1 MDDATVVVGAVG
13 RLVWEKG
20 YGELFAAA
28 GELRRRCPE
37 VIVVVAGPH
46 EPEKADGIGPEALAA
61 AESSGVRFLG
71 HRSDV
76 EDLYAAFDMYVL
88 ASYRE
93 GFPRS
98 AMEAAAMGLPV
109 VATDIRGCRQVVE
122 HEVTGLLVP
131 ARNAAAL
138 TDAVARLAADPGLR
152 SAMGSAAVS
161 KAKRDFDQRQVIA
174 TTLAVYEELLER
186 KGHRGRPQS

>member
-1 MDDATVVVGAVG
+1 MA
-13 RLVWEKG
+13 
-20 YGELFAAA
+20 
-28 GELRRRCPE
+28 
-37 VIVVVAGPH
+37 VVVAGPS
-46 EPEKADGIGPEALAA
+46 EPEKADGIGPAALAA

-122 HEVTGLLVP
+122 HGSTGLLVP
-131 ARNAAAL
+131 PRDAAAL
-138 TDAVARLAADPGLR
+138 TDAWPGWPATPVSAPPWEARPSPRRSGISTSARSLR
-152 SAMGSAAVS
+152 RRSPCM
-161 KAKRDFDQRQVIA
+161 KN
-174 TTLAVYEELLER
+174 LLER
-186 KGHRGRPQS
+186 KAPTRRGRQSRGQ

>member
-1 MDDATVVVGAVG
+1 
-13 RLVWEKG
+13 
-20 YGELFAAA
+20 
-28 GELRRRCPE
+28 
-37 VIVVVAGPH
+37 VVAGPD
-46 EPEKADGIGPEALAA
+46 EPEKADGIGPAALAD

-76 EDLYAAFDMYVL
+76 EDLYAAFDVYVL

-122 HEVTGLLVP
+122 HESTGLLVP
-131 ARNAAAL
+131 PRNAGAL
-138 TDAVARLAADPGLR
+138 TDALARLAGDPGLR
-152 SAMGSAAVS
+152 AAMGGAAVS
-161 KAKRDFDQRQVIA
+161 KATRDFDQQQVIA
-174 TTLAVYEELLER
+174 TTLRVYEELLER
-186 KGHRGRPQS
+186 KAHRGGPRR

>member
-1 MDDATVVVGAVG
+1 VT
-13 RLVWEKG
+13 
-20 YGELFAAA
+20 
-28 GELRRRCPE
+28 
-37 VIVVVAGPH
+37 VVVAGPS
-46 EPEKADGIGPEALAA
+46 EPEKADGIGPAALAA

-76 EDLYAAFDMYVL
+76 EDVYAACDVYVL
-88 ASYRE
+88 ASHRE

-122 HEVTGLLVP
+122 HGSTGLLVP
-131 ARNAAAL
+131 PRSAAGL
-138 TDAVARLAADPGLR
+138 TDAVARLAGDPGLR
-152 SAMGSAAVS
+152 AAMGRAAVA

-174 TTLAVYEELLER
+174 TTLAVYDELLER
-186 KGHRGRPQS
+186 KAHRRRSRR